1 MGLSISIDED
11 CLHHNISVIRDR
23 CKDKKFCAVVKA
35 NAYGHGVKQVARA
48 IHDKVDYFAVATVG
62 EGVFL
67 RKIGIDIPILVLCF
81 SQIDAY
87 LGVDYE
93 LELGVSRIDQ
103 VRSLNRV
110 KHTLQKTPKAHVQ
123 VNTGMNRFG
132 KNPEDISSLLECVDK
147 VEICGVYSHIY
158 SVQSIEC
165 QIARFMRAEQEVK
178 DNFSHA
184 ISHISATDAVVSGVC
199 YGDMVRVGIGM
210 YGYPTTHFKP
220 VMRVSA
226 RVLSLRLLQK
236 EDTAGYNGVFTARR
250 DNTLIGIIDGG
261 YADGV
266 FRHYLGKICVLY
278 RDKTFPIVGVCM
290 DTVIVDF
297 SGSEVSI
304 GDIVHYIGS
313 VDNACQYADDLALC
327 AGTIPYEILTGFG
340 NLVRS

>member
-1 MGLSISIDED
+1 MGLCISIDED
-11 CLHHNISVIRDR
+11 CLHHNISVIRDM

-35 NAYGHGVKQVARA
+35 NAYGHGVKKVAES

-81 SQIDAY
+81 NQIDAY

-93 LELGVSRIDQ
+93 LELGVSSIDQ
-103 VRSLNRV
+103 ISSLNRA
-110 KHTLQKTPKAHVQ
+110 KYTLQKTPKAHVQ

-132 KNPEDISSLLECVDK
+132 ENPEDISNLLECVDK
-147 VEICGVYSHIY
+147 MEIRGVYSHFY

-184 ISHISATDAVVSGVC
+184 ITHISATDAVVSGVC

-210 YGYPTTHFKP
+210 YGYPTTHFQP
-220 VMRVSA
+220 VMSVSA
-226 RVLSLRLLQK
+226 RVLSLHLLK
-236 EDTAGYNGVFTARR
+236 RGDTAGYNGVFKARF
-250 DNTLIGIIDGG
+250 DNTLIGIVDGG

-278 RDKTFPIVGVCM
+278 HGKTFPIVGVCM

-297 SGSEVSI
+297 TGSEVSI
-304 GDIVHYIGS
+304 GDIVHYIGGT
-313 VDNACQYADDLALC
+313 DNVYQYADNLALC
-327 AGTIPYEILTGFG
+327 ASTIPYEILTGFG
-340 NLVRS
+340 NFVRS